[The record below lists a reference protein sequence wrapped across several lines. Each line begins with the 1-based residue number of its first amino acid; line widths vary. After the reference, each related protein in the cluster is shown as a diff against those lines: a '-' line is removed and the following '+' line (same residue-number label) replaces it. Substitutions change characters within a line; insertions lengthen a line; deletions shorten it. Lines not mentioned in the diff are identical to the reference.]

1 MCDFCDTLCGKE
13 HAPNA
18 FSDWFIFH
26 TDNEHDTVFNEK
38 LHFIQIMNRILTS
51 TKRFTFL
58 LFWALFKQD
67 LSDLAYDEVC

>member
-1 MCDFCDTLCGKE
+1 MCDFCDTSCGKE

-18 FSDWFIFH
+18 FSDWFILH
-26 TDNEHDTVFNEK
+26 TDNEYDTVFIEK
-38 LHFIQIMNRILTS
+38 LHFIQIMNRIVTS
-51 TKRFTFL
+51 TESFTFL